1 MLCAG
6 QSFAQTVP
14 AKKDT
19 SKLVYPFKDSKG
31 IDFKKQSGIVLPK
44 PSNIQRSVEFDPISK
59 RYIIREKIGDRLY
72 REPQY
77 LSIEE
82 YQRKWCVS
90 ATLNHAKSVIIR
102 YKENSFK
109 STKYPKYYSLQ
120 KQGGNK

>member
-1 MLCAG
+1 MKFYRIKQIAEDAYIP
-6 QSFAQTVP
+6 QVS
-14 AKKDT
+14 T
-19 SKLVYPFKDSKG
+19 SVFNKIFGIWHG
-31 IDFKKQSGIVLPK
+31 ID
-44 PSNIQRSVEFDPISK
+44 
-59 RYIIREKIGDRLY
+59 IINRRI
-72 REPQY
+72 